1 MDGSISETGQM
12 QITYSNYVY
21 KKNMCIDCIAEQQ

>member
-12 QITYSNYVY
+12 QITYSDYVY
-21 KKNMCIDCIAEQQ
+21 KKTCIDCIAEQQ